1 MSTRGNRSTKCLG
14 SCAVPWLITKQP
26 HLTHPRRAP
35 APRGCAATHPAPS
48 SAGSCREPAPSPTDT
63 EDSPHTE
70 VRFCRDPTL
79 SWLSAPG
86 QAASSERIPGGTVPH
101 GAGSRALRGRVSS
114 LYQPCY
120 PAPRRNRRNG
130 LKKASKKT
138 DVEFCTCQAKNQ
150 PPPDH
155 PCRSSLLALNPR
167 EQTGW
172 NKDPSP
178 SLPSLLLPQRPG
190 SEAGHVS

>member
-1 MSTRGNRSTKCLG
+1 M
-14 SCAVPWLITKQP
+14 PWLLRSALAHHQTTPPDPSTESSCPSRLCSHPPGSQLSRELQRACTQP
-26 HLTHPRRAP
+26 YRH
-35 APRGCAATHPAPS
+35 RGFT
-48 SAGSCREPAPSPTDT
+48 
-63 EDSPHTE
+63 PHR

-101 GAGSRALRGRVSS
+101 GTSSRALRGRVSS
-114 LYQPCY
+114 LYRPCY

-150 PPPDH
+150 PPPDL